1 MKENKSNKRKDP
13 NRQYISLIVMLL
25 MMTVVLFASSY
36 SFFQYQR
43 SGKKQN
49 IMQTAN
55 LNIVIDDNGN
65 LGINQQNS
73 FPAYDEVGR
82 QNDPYKFTLKNIGS
96 VAANYQLKLVPDNKA
111 IEEDGCQ
118 ENLLEEKSVKFQLI
132 KDGVVLKEDTI
143 ASLTD
148 YVIDAGFIGLV
159 EGVNA
164 YDYELRLWISSE
176 AGKEVMGRHYHG
188 RIDVE
193 IIDPANS

>member
-1 MKENKSNKRKDP
+1 MKENKSNKRKAP

>member
-73 FPAYDEVGR
+73 FPAYDEVVR
-82 QNDPYKFTLKNIGS
+82 KNDPYKFTLKNIGS

-111 IEEDGCQ
+111 IE
-118 ENLLEEKSVKFQLI
+118 
-132 KDGVVLKEDTI
+132 
-143 ASLTD
+143 
-148 YVIDAGFIGLV
+148 
-159 EGVNA
+159 
-164 YDYELRLWISSE
+164 
-176 AGKEVMGRHYHG
+176 
-188 RIDVE
+188 
-193 IIDPANS
+193 